1 MKLVIAE
8 KPSVALTLAKVIRAN
23 TKKDG
28 YCEGNGYIVSWC
40 VGHLI
45 QMSNPDK
52 INSEWKI
59 WSLGNLPMI
68 PKEYKYEITKATKKQ
83 YAVLKKL
90 LDSDRVDTVVN
101 ACDAGREGEL
111 IFRLVYNQAKC
122 KKKIQRLWI
131 SSMENKAIE
140 DGFKNLKDG
149 SNYENLYK
157 SASARA
163 IADWLVGM
171 NLSRLY
177 SCLYNQSYS
186 VGRVQTPTLYL
197 IAKRD
202 GEISTFKKQ
211 KYYTVDIAS
220 DNLKL
225 VSERIDDLSEANS
238 LLENIKSEYSNKDI
252 ELTSVEN
259 KEASIKPE
267 KPYDLTTLQREA
279 NKYFGYSANDTL
291 NTTQSLYEKKLITY
305 PRTDSRYLT
314 NDMTDTI
321 KELLQGLENDYI
333 VNENN
338 FKSIFD
344 SSKVTD
350 HYAII
355 PTLTGISKAD
365 GLSDKERNIYNLIK
379 NKLLAA
385 CSDNLIESNTSVEI
399 VYGEHKFS
407 AKGKSV
413 IKQGF
418 TKYLQEYIKNKGDS
432 QLPNFKQGDS
442 IILKSFELSEKYT
455 KPQSHYNE
463 NTLLKAMETAG
474 VDALD
479 KNIEVERKGLGTPAT
494 RASIIESLIRKEL
507 IERDKKNLLIT
518 DKGNRLVAVVEDKF
532 KSADTT
538 SEWEMKLSKISSGE
552 VDADDF
558 IKEIE
563 RSITEVID
571 RYKRNLKG

>member
-8 KPSVALTLAKVIRAN
+8 KPSVALTLAKVIGAN

-83 YAVLKKL
+83 YVILKKL

-122 KKKIQRLWI
+122 TKKIQRLWI

-149 SNYENLYK
+149 NNYENLYK

-177 SCLYNQSYS
+177 SCIYNQTYS
-186 VGRVQTPTLYL
+186 VGRVQTPTLHL

-202 GEISTFKKQ
+202 SEISTFKKQ

-238 LLENIKSEYSNKDI
+238 LLENIKSEYFNKDI
-252 ELTSVEN
+252 ELTNVEN
-259 KEASIKPE
+259 KEVSIKPE

-291 NTTQSLYEKKLITY
+291 NTTQSLYEKKLVTY

-321 KELLQGLENDYI
+321 KELLQGLDSGYTI
-333 VNENN
+333 NEDN
-338 FKSIFD
+338 FNSIFD

-365 GLSDKERNIYNLIK
+365 GLSDKEYNVYNLIK
-379 NKLLAA
+379 NKLLAS
-385 CSDNLIESNTSVEI
+385 CSDNLIESNTNISI
-399 VYGEHKFS
+399 TYQGHNFS

-413 IKQGF
+413 IEQGF

-432 QLPNFKQGDS
+432 KLPNLSQGDS
-442 IILKSFELSEKYT
+442 IMLKYFELSEKYT

-474 VDALD
+474 LDALD
-479 KNIEVERKGLGTPAT
+479 KNIEVERNGLGTPAT

-518 DKGNRLVAVVEDKF
+518 DKGNRLVAVVEDNF

-571 RYKRNLKG
+571 RYKKNIK

>member
-8 KPSVALTLAKVIRAN
+8 KPSVALTLAKVIGAN

-83 YAVLKKL
+83 YVILKKL
-90 LDSDRVDTVVN
+90 LDSDRVDTVIN

-122 KKKIQRLWI
+122 TKKIQRLWI

-202 GEISTFKKQ
+202 SEISTFKKQ
-211 KYYTVDIAS
+211 KYYTVELSMNGFTLSTDKIGDEITAEQLINLIG
-220 DNLKL
+220 DNIEITDVIQK
-225 VSERIDDLSEANS
+225 EKITKPDL
-238 LLENIKSEYSNKDI
+238 
-252 ELTSVEN
+252 
-259 KEASIKPE
+259 PF
-267 KPYDLTTLQREA
+267 DLTTLQREC
-279 NKYFGYSANDTL
+279 NKYFGYSAKQTL
-291 NTTQSLYEKKLITY
+291 DYAQSLYEKKLITY
-305 PRTDSRYLT
+305 PRTDSRCLT
-314 NDMTDTI
+314 GDMIVSMVNNILGKNDFDTERI
-321 KELLQGLENDYI
+321 KVVFNS
-333 VNENN
+333 
-338 FKSIFD
+338 K
-344 SSKVTD
+344 KVTD
-350 HYAII
+350 HHAII
-355 PTLTGISKAD
+355 PTISSVKEDVSELPLSEAKVYF
-365 GLSDKERNIYNLIK
+365 LISDKFHASVGYPLVENTTKIVAAVNGFEFTSSGKIIK
-379 NKLLAA
+379 DEGFSKYLKEYKSKKSEDAVLPDV
-385 CSDNLIESNTSVEI
+385 SVGDVLSVENKE
-399 VYGEHKFS
+399 VKEKFTQPP
-407 AKGKSV
+407 KH
-413 IKQGF
+413 F
-418 TKYLQEYIKNKGDS
+418 TED
-432 QLPNFKQGDS
+432 
-442 IILKSFELSEKYT
+442 
-455 KPQSHYNE
+455 
-463 NTLLKAMETAG
+463 TLLKSMEIAG
-474 VDALD
+474 NDALE
-479 KNIEVERKGLGTPAT
+479 KGVEVERKGLGTPAT
-494 RASIIESLIRKEL
+494 RAGIIENLIFKGFV
-507 IERDKKNLLIT
+507 ERDKKNLLIT

-571 RYKRNLKG
+571 RYKTNLKK